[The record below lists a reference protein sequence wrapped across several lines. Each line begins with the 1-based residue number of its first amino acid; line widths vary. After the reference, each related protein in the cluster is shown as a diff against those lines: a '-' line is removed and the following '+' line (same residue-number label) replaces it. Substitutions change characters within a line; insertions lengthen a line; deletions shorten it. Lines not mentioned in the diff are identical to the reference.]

1 MTPRPTVIYV
11 GTRRGPQEANRAL
24 FAARDAG
31 YRVAVLGSV
40 AAGLHTDLIHDVEK
54 ANLSDREAALDA
66 GLRLAERT
74 GASGALAWTDGG
86 VELAAAL
93 SQRCGWRGV
102 PVEAAH
108 RARNKH
114 SMRAA
119 LSHRPDLI
127 PAFRH
132 VTSFEELAAARE
144 EIGAPAVLKPAGG
157 SGSRSILQVEP
168 DTDLA
173 ALYRQAVA
181 LTLPSVASI
190 FGDYPGEFVYE
201 ERLGGTEHSVEGFV
215 HDGVT
220 YIAGIT
226 DKLVTYPYYVEYQE
240 IHPSAL
246 PADTVETV
254 HALTREVTRSIG
266 LDWCGFHLECRVL
279 PDGTAK
285 LLEIAARPG
294 GGFITSHLVP
304 GSTGIPFHENL
315 VRLTAGQAPDL
326 EHRAD
331 GFFGSRSVLSPTE
344 GVFQGFDG
352 LDEVLR
358 VGGLEHF
365 FFGAVPGDKIVL
377 PPGDAGSCE
386 LASALVRAPRHQD
399 VQDALARAAE
409 LARPRIG

>member
-1 MTPRPTVIYV
+1 MATQPTVIYV
-11 GTRRGPQEANRAL
+11 GTRRGPHEANRAL
-24 FAARDAG
+24 MAARDAG
-31 YRVAVLGSV
+31 YRVALLGSK
-40 AAGLHTDLIHDVEK
+40 APGIQDDLIHDFEK
-54 ANLSDREAALDA
+54 ANLSNRADALEAAL
-66 GLRLAERT
+66 RLAGRT

-86 VELAAAL
+86 VELAAAI
-93 SQRCGWRGV
+93 SEKCGWRGV

-114 SMRAA
+114 SMRQA
-119 LSHRPDLI
+119 LAGRPDLI
-127 PAFRH
+127 PQFRH
-132 VTSFEELAAARE
+132 VTSLEQLLAARA

-168 DTDLA
+168 DTDLT
-173 ALYRQAVA
+173 ALYAQATA

-190 FGDYPGEFVYE
+190 FADYPGEFVYE

-215 HDGVT
+215 HDGRT

-226 DKLVTYPYYVEYQE
+226 DKQVTFPYYVEYQE

-246 PADTVETV
+246 PSAAVDAV
-254 HALTREVTRSIG
+254 HALTVEVTRAIG

-304 GSTGIPFHENL
+304 GSTGIPFHGNL
-315 VRLTAGQAPDL
+315 VRLTAGEVPDM
-326 EHRAD
+326 EHRHSAH
-331 GFFGSRSVLSPTE
+331 FGARSILSPTE

-352 LDEVLR
+352 LDDVLR
-358 VGGLEHF
+358 VGGVEHF
-365 FFGAVPGDKIVL
+365 VFGAGTGDQIVL

-386 LASALVRAPRHQD
+386 LASVLVRAAEFQD
-399 VQDALARAAE
+399 VEAALERAAA

>member
-1 MTPRPTVIYV
+1 MANQPTVIYV

-24 FAARDAG
+24 MAARNAG
-31 YRVAVLGSV
+31 YRVALLGSR
-40 AAGLHTDLIHDVEK
+40 APGIQDDLIHDFEK
-54 ANLSDREAALDA
+54 TNLSDRTTALDA
-66 GLRLAERT
+66 ALRLVQRT
-74 GASGALAWTDGG
+74 GAGGALAWTDGG

-93 SQRCGWRGV
+93 SEKCGWRGV

-114 SMRAA
+114 SMRTA
-119 LSHRPDLI
+119 LAHRPDLI
-127 PAFRH
+127 PRFAL
-132 VTSFEELAAARE
+132 VTSLEELLAARE

-168 DTDLA
+168 ETDLT
-173 ALYRQAVA
+173 ALFAQATA

-190 FGDYPGEFVYE
+190 FGDYPGQFVYE
-201 ERLGGTEHSVEGFV
+201 ERMGGTEHSVEGYV
-215 HDGVT
+215 HDGRT

-226 DKLVTYPYYVEYQE
+226 DKQVSFPYYVEYQE

-246 PADTVETV
+246 PDTAVQAV
-254 HALTREVTRSIG
+254 HALTNEVTRAIG

-279 PDGTAK
+279 ADGTAK

-315 VRLTAGQAPDL
+315 VRLTAGHTPDL
-326 EHRAD
+326 EHRSRAY
-331 GFFGSRSVLSPTE
+331 FGSRSIISPVE
-344 GVFQGFDG
+344 GVFQGFAG
-352 LDEVLR
+352 LNEVLQ
-358 VGGLEHF
+358 VGGLEQFVFAH
-365 FFGAVPGDKIVL
+365 AIGDKIVL

-386 LASALVRAPRHQD
+386 LGSALVRAPLFQD
-399 VQDALARAAE
+399 VQQALDSAAA
-409 LARPRIG
+409 LARPRVE